1 MCGRFTLRT
10 SPQKLLENFGVAF
23 PEVVPRYNIAPTQL
37 VLALRATPA
46 GTGRQAAAF
55 RWGLIPSWAKDLKI
69 GAKSINARAET
80 LAEKPM
86 FRAALKRRRCLVLA
100 DGYYEWRT
108 AGKAKQPYH
117 FRYEDQRPF
126 AFAGLWEAWPGPE
139 GNDPPLE
146 SCTIITTAARGIAAT
161 LHERMPVI
169 ILPGDYDRW
178 ISSQSMDA
186 AELET
191 LLHPKLQDEL
201 IPVPVSTLVN
211 SVKND
216 RPECL
221 QSADPLFSGLE

>member
-1 MCGRFTLRT
+1 
-10 SPQKLLENFGVAF
+10 
-23 PEVVPRYNIAPTQL
+23 
-37 VLALRATPA
+37 
-46 GTGRQAAAF
+46 
-55 RWGLIPSWAKDLKI
+55 
-69 GAKSINARAET
+69 
-80 LAEKPM
+80 M

-117 FRYEDQRPF
+117 FRYKDQRPF

-169 ILPGDYDRW
+169 IPPGDYDRW
-178 ISSQSMDA
+178 ISSLSRDA
-186 AELET
+186 AELES
-191 LLHPKLQDEL
+191 LLHPNLQDEL

-221 QSADPLFSGLE
+221 QPADPLFSGLE